1 MVLESKLKLFGYKS
15 CRLAR
20 LWFAPRPAR
29 RPDIAK
35 YNGADFDPERSE
47 VSLFAFHRKI
57 LDIYNPA
64 SWLHRPPSHAVFPIP
79 AAPPGLPEA

>member
-1 MVLESKLKLFGYKS
+1 MVIVLESKLKLFGYKS

-20 LWFAPRPAR
+20 LWFAPRLAR

-47 VSLFAFHRKI
+47 LSLFAFHRKF

-64 SWLHRPPSHAVFPIP
+64 LWLHRPPSHAM
-79 AAPPGLPEA
+79 PPPVCTPRFA

>member
-1 MVLESKLKLFGYKS
+1 MYYVKPKMVLESKLKLFGYKS

-20 LWFAPRPAR
+20 LWFAPRLAR

-35 YNGADFDPERSE
+35 YNRTDFDPGRSE

-64 SWLHRPPSHAVFPIP
+64 LWLHTSSH

>member
-1 MVLESKLKLFGYKS
+1 
-15 CRLAR
+15 LAR
-20 LWFAPRPAR
+20 LWFAPRLAR

-35 YNGADFDPERSE
+35 YNGTDFDPGRSE

-64 SWLHRPPSHAVFPIP
+64 LWLHTPSH